1 MEPMADCG
9 SLTSSSY
16 DVTNKVGINSSVVIS
31 RTSYVGASYSHQ
43 GWVLD
48 PNWQQYLLLDDE
60 LDEVEFAGPAADQYP
75 VTYIFDISRLDDPK
89 QTGTYK
95 SKGFSIDHNQYV
107 YDGLVY
113 QSNYGAGLRVLDV
126 SSIPSD
132 PTGGSIEEVGYF
144 DIFPEDDQEPNG
156 GIIDFV
162 GTWSHFAG
170 FKSGYIFVNGIERG
184 GFVVKMKQFD
194 KRGRGRHYV
203 KPRDV

>member
-1 MEPMADCG
+1 MTD
-9 SLTSSSY
+9 
-16 DVTNKVGINSSVVIS
+16 KVGINSSVVIS

-43 GWVLD
+43 GWVLA

-60 LDEVEFAGPAADQYP
+60 LDELKFAGSAADQYP

-113 QSNYGAGLRVLDV
+113 QSNYGAGIRVLDV

-132 PTGGSIEEVGYF
+132 PTGGGIEEVGYF
-144 DIFPEDDQEPNG
+144 DIFPEDDQAPNG
-156 GIIDFV
+156 GVIDFV
-162 GTWSHFAG
+162 GTWSHYAG
-170 FKSGYIFVNGIERG
+170 FQSGYIFVNSIERG

-194 KRGRGRHYV
+194 KKGKGKHYA
-203 KPRDV
+203 KPRNV